1 MRRSG
6 EAREMAEEGLPGEL
20 RALGR
25 ALEIP
30 PSGGRPA
37 DDGRPSDDGPRAHG
51 VQGTDGMSGAH
62 DVRGTDGVPAE
73 GGETL
78 VERVIARIVGLP
90 VPVADDRIR
99 EEQWWGPLP
108 GLEAGQGPAGGV
120 SRSADREPGR
130 RPSARPPRS

>member
-1 MRRSG
+1 
-6 EAREMAEEGLPGEL
+6 MAEEGLPGEL

-37 DDGRPSDDGPRAHG
+37 DDGHPADGVP
-51 VQGTDGMSGAH
+51 
-62 DVRGTDGVPAE
+62 GTDGVPPE

-99 EEQWWGPLP
+99 EEQWWGPRGRPRAPPPAPAPRPPAAGP
-108 GLEAGQGPAGGV
+108 GP
-120 SRSADREPGR
+120 RRGR
-130 RPSARPPRS
+130 RPP

>member
-37 DDGRPSDDGPRAHG
+37 DDGPGAHG
-51 VQGTDGMSGAH
+51 VPETDGVSGAH
-62 DVRGTDGVPAE
+62 GVPGTDGVPPE

-99 EEQWWGPLP
+99 EEQWWGP
-108 GLEAGQGPAGGV
+108 
-120 SRSADREPGR
+120 RGR
-130 RPSARPPRS
+130 RGAAGARPRGGGPGGGPGGGGGARRPGP

>member
-1 MRRSG
+1 
-6 EAREMAEEGLPGEL
+6 MAEEGLPGEL

-37 DDGRPSDDGPRAHG
+37 DDGPGAHG
-51 VQGTDGMSGAH
+51 VPGTDGMSGAH
-62 DVRGTDGVPAE
+62 DVPETDGVPPE

-99 EEQWWGPLP
+99 EEQWWGALP